1 MSHNIKENDEDVS
14 DLDNVFDDNKDN
26 IDRISKENESPVTNS
41 EVLEGNEKNGSGQEI
56 VEEESVPEYKE
67 SGDDDDVDIQG
78 EEEDKGLEEE
88 KENKSDRTSQGVAV
102 STSSTTATATTASND
117 TNTKLPTTDE
127 RSDAT
132 SSSAASLVPPSPIS
146 DSKFY
151 AIRTTGGQERV
162 VANVLQ
168 NKIKSKNIGIYSIL
182 LLENFKGYIIVEAPD
197 ANVAFQALAG
207 VRHIRGQIRGELPFK
222 DIEGYLIKKPVV
234 TELAID
240 DTVEVIGGPFKA
252 MKAKITRVD
261 YEKQEATVVLLD
273 SPYQIP
279 VTVDANYLKKAT
291 H

>member
-1 MSHNIKENDEDVS
+1 MSHNLKQNDEDIS
-14 DLDNVFDDNKDN
+14 NLDEVFDDNKDN
-26 IDRISKENESPVTNS
+26 VDKISKDDGSAVTDLEPS
-41 EVLEGNEKNGSGQEI
+41 EDNEKNGSGQEI
-56 VEEESVPEYKE
+56 VQEESEPEHKDVAGVDGQ
-67 SGDDDDVDIQG
+67 GD
-78 EEEDKGLEEE
+78 EEKGLEEGKGE
-88 KENKSDRTSQGVAV
+88 GKEEESDTT
-102 STSSTTATATTASND
+102 STSTSTSTTTAATT
-117 TNTKLPTTDE
+117 TTTTDDTTE
-127 RSDAT
+127 TADD
-132 SSSAASLVPPSPIS
+132 SSTPSLVPPSPVS

-261 YEKQEATVVLLD
+261 YDKQEATVVLLD

-279 VTVDANYLKKAT
+279 VTVDANYLKKAS

>member
-1 MSHNIKENDEDVS
+1 MSHNLKENDEDIS
-14 DLDNVFDDNKDN
+14 NLDEVFDDNKDN
-26 IDRISKENESPVTNS
+26 VEKISKDDGSAVTDLEPS
-41 EVLEGNEKNGSGQEI
+41 EDNEKNGSGQEI
-56 VEEESVPEYKE
+56 VPEESELEHKDVAGVDAQGDEEEKGIEEGKEEES
-67 SGDDDDVDIQG
+67 
-78 EEEDKGLEEE
+78 
-88 KENKSDRTSQGVAV
+88 
-102 STSSTTATATTASND
+102 D
-117 TNTKLPTTDE
+117 T
-127 RSDAT
+127 T
-132 SSSAASLVPPSPIS
+132 SSSTSTTTTTAATTTTTTTDDTTKTADDSSTPSLVPPSPVS

-252 MKAKITRVD
+252 MKARITRVD
-261 YEKQEATVVLLD
+261 YDKQEATVVLLD

-279 VTVDANYLKKAT
+279 VTVDANYLKKAS

>member
-1 MSHNIKENDEDVS
+1 MSDNLKENDEDIS
-14 DLDNVFDDNKDN
+14 NLDEVFDDNKDN
-26 IDRISKENESPVTNS
+26 IDKIQKDDGSAVTDLESP
-41 EVLEGNEKNGSGQEI
+41 EDNEKNGSGQEI
-56 VEEESVPEYKE
+56 AQEESEPEHKDLGGADVQDGEEEKVLEEGKEEES
-67 SGDDDDVDIQG
+67 D
-78 EEEDKGLEEE
+78 
-88 KENKSDRTSQGVAV
+88 TT
-102 STSSTTATATTASND
+102 TSSTSTTTTTVTTTAATTDD
-117 TNTKLPTTDE
+117 TTKTADDPSTP
-127 RSDAT
+127 
-132 SSSAASLVPPSPIS
+132 SLVPPSPIS

-279 VTVDANYLKKAT
+279 VTVDANYLKKASR
-291 H
+291 

>member
-1 MSHNIKENDEDVS
+1 MSHNLKENDEDIS
-14 DLDNVFDDNKDN
+14 NLDEVFDVNKDN
-26 IDRISKENESPVTNS
+26 VDKISKDDGSAVTDLEPS
-41 EVLEGNEKNGSGQEI
+41 EDNEKNGSGQEI
-56 VEEESVPEYKE
+56 VQEESEPEHKDVGGVDVQGDEEKGVEEGKEEES
-67 SGDDDDVDIQG
+67 D
-78 EEEDKGLEEE
+78 
-88 KENKSDRTSQGVAV
+88 TT
-102 STSSTTATATTASND
+102 STSTSTSTSTAATTTTATDDTTKTAD
-117 TNTKLPTTDE
+117 D
-127 RSDAT
+127 
-132 SSSAASLVPPSPIS
+132 SSTPSLVPPSPVS

-207 VRHIRGQIRGELPFK
+207 VRHIRGQIRGELPFI

-261 YEKQEATVVLLD
+261 YDKQEATVVLLD

-279 VTVDANYLKKAT
+279 VTVDANYLKKAS